1 MITREITSRLIKLF
15 NQYPIV
21 TVMGPRQ
28 SGKTTLCR
36 SSFPGLAYVNLESPD
51 VRELAQTDPKLF
63 LSRLDKGAV
72 IDEVQRVPDLLS
84 WLQVLVDEKRC
95 NSLFVLTGSEQFQI
109 SRSISQSLAGRTA
122 LLRLLPF
129 SFSEYQ
135 LAGGNRE
142 IDNMLFKGFY
152 PRIHDQLLDPNQ
164 ALEDYIE
171 TYVERDVRQI
181 GEIRNLSSFRR
192 FIRLCAGRVGQLIN
206 LSSLGSDAGISHTTA
221 SEWLTIL
228 EASYITFRLP
238 PWFSNI
244 RKRLVKS
251 SKLYFY
257 DVGLACHLIGI
268 RQPEQ
273 LAVHPLR
280 GPLFENMILMEILKH
295 NYNRGQR
302 LELSFF
308 RDSNGL
314 ECDLLYPTGN
324 EMLGIEIKSA
334 TTIVSDW
341 FTPMD
346 KVAQLLPALTRRA
359 IIHGGEDHQ
368 QRKMGDA
375 VPYLE
380 LSNFMQQIDDA

>member
-135 LAGGNRE
+135 LAG
-142 IDNMLFKGFY
+142 
-152 PRIHDQLLDPNQ
+152 
-164 ALEDYIE
+164 
-171 TYVERDVRQI
+171 
-181 GEIRNLSSFRR
+181 
-192 FIRLCAGRVGQLIN
+192 
-206 LSSLGSDAGISHTTA
+206 
-221 SEWLTIL
+221 
-228 EASYITFRLP
+228 
-238 PWFSNI
+238 
-244 RKRLVKS
+244 
-251 SKLYFY
+251 
-257 DVGLACHLIGI
+257 
-268 RQPEQ
+268 
-273 LAVHPLR
+273 
-280 GPLFENMILMEILKH
+280 
-295 NYNRGQR
+295 
-302 LELSFF
+302 
-308 RDSNGL
+308 
-314 ECDLLYPTGN
+314 
-324 EMLGIEIKSA
+324 
-334 TTIVSDW
+334 
-341 FTPMD
+341 
-346 KVAQLLPALTRRA
+346 
-359 IIHGGEDHQ
+359 
-368 QRKMGDA
+368 
-375 VPYLE
+375 
-380 LSNFMQQIDDA
+380 